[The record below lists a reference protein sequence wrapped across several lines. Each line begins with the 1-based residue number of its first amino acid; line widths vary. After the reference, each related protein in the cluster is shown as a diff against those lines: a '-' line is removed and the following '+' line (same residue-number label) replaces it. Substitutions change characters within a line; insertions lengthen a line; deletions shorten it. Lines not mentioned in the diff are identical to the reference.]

1 MEYRAAESMERD
13 LSNWRK
19 SLPAYFSHEVEVPS
33 WFQVP
38 RAVVL
43 WKEQN
48 LRILLW
54 RGTQMCHSFLPTT
67 NTAAS
72 KCLGVAMQSI
82 HDIAKFCSAH
92 VGPFHQGLTWYAT
105 YFLIQATLILH
116 VYGVST
122 NTQSWNGEGEGMQH
136 DEWRYSMRTAYNCLG
151 FLAQSNKSA
160 RRCLEILQRLGV
172 QSQLLPQPSWDEGS
186 AAHSTTTG
194 LIDSAAMMGT
204 AASAQPPAQ
213 PPATSNNGQFQAGLA
228 PKPTAAYDFQ
238 LPPDFGNHFDF
249 DIGPDDPEFRLVL
262 DEMSS
267 DFIDNMPL
275 DLLLGDWNSGNP

>member
-1 MEYRAAESMERD
+1 MEYRAAEAMERD
-13 LSNWRK
+13 LGNWRK
-19 SLPAYFSHEVEVPS
+19 SLPGYWTPEVEVPP

-67 NTAAS
+67 KTAAS
-72 KCLGVAMQSI
+72 KCLDVAMQSI
-82 HDIAKFCSAH
+82 HDIAKFCSTH

-116 VYGVST
+116 VYGVSS
-122 NTQSWNGEGEGMQH
+122 NTQSWNGEEEGRQQ

-172 QSQLLPQPSWDEGS
+172 QSQLIPQPMPRQSWNEAPAAPPTTGVVES
-186 AAHSTTTG
+186 AATM
-194 LIDSAAMMGT
+194 AP

-213 PPATSNNGQFQAGLA
+213 PPPASTNGQYQAALA
-228 PKPTAAYDFQ
+228 PEPNGAYDFQ
-238 LPPDFGNHFDF
+238 LAPDFGNHFDF
-249 DIGPDDPEFRLVL
+249 DIGPDDPDFRMVL

-267 DFIDNMPL
+267 DFTNNMPL
-275 DLLLGDWNSGNP
+275 DLLLGDWTS

>member
-13 LSNWRK
+13 LINWQK
-19 SLPAYFSHEVEVPS
+19 SLPKYFAPEVEVPS
-33 WFQVP
+33 WFQIP

-43 WKEQN
+43 WKQQN

-54 RGTQMCHSFLPTT
+54 RGTQMCHSFLPTP

-82 HDIAKFCSAH
+82 HDIAKFCSTYL
-92 VGPFHQGLTWYAT
+92 GPVHQGLTWYAT

-116 VYGVST
+116 VYGVSS
-122 NTQSWNGEGEGMQH
+122 NTESWNGGEEGRQQ

-151 FLAQSNKSA
+151 LLAQSNNSA

-172 QSQLLPQPSWDEGS
+172 QSQLQPQPPNWEEGQ
-186 AAHSTTTG
+186 AAPLTNG
-194 LIDSAAMMGT
+194 LVDSAAMLAPT
-204 AASAQPPAQ
+204 TSTQPLAQ
-213 PPATSNNGQFQAGLA
+213 PPATGDGQFPAGAQVA
-228 PKPTAAYDFQ
+228 PEPPVTYDFQ
-238 LPPDFGNHFDF
+238 LPPEFGNHFDF
-249 DIGPDDPEFRLVL
+249 DIGPDDPDFRLVL
-262 DEMSS
+262 DEMST

-275 DLLLGDWNSGNP
+275 DLLLGDWTS

>member
-1 MEYRAAESMERD
+1 MEYRAAEAMERD
-13 LSNWRK
+13 LSIWRK
-19 SLPAYFSHEVEVPS
+19 SLPGYFAPEAEVPS

-54 RGTQMCHSFLPTT
+54 RGTQMCHTFLPTRS
-67 NTAAS
+67 TAAS
-72 KCLGVAMQSI
+72 RCLDVAMQSI
-82 HDIAKFCSAH
+82 HDIAKFCSTH

-105 YFLIQATLILH
+105 YFIIQATLILH
-116 VYGVST
+116 VYGVSS
-122 NTQSWNGEGEGMQH
+122 NAPSWNGEEEGRQQ
-136 DEWRYSMRTAYNCLG
+136 DEWRHSMRTAYNCLG

-172 QSQLLPQPSWDEGS
+172 QSQLLPQPSWNEGS
-186 AAHSTTTG
+186 SAPPTIG
-194 LIDSAAMMGT
+194 LGPVD
-204 AASAQPPAQ
+204 SAQPPEQ
-213 PPATSNNGQFQAGLA
+213 PPAASTDGQFQAGSA
-228 PKPTAAYDFQ
+228 PEPAGPYEFQ
-238 LPPDFGNHFDF
+238 LPSDFGNHFDF
-249 DIGPDDPEFRLVL
+249 DIGPNDPDFRMVL

-275 DLLLGDWNSGNP
+275 DLLLGDWNA